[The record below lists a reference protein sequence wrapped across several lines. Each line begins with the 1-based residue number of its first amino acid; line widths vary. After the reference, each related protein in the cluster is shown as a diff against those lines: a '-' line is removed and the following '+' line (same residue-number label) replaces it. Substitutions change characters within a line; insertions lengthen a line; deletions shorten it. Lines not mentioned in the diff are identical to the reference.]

1 MRDATKNVFSNRL
14 SIAIKATIGL
24 TAMGMLSNTH
34 AETLMLEEVIVT
46 AQKRSESLQDVPVA
60 VYRLQR
66 RHHPGSRYQ

>member
-46 AQKRSESLQDVPVA
+46 APVTLRS
-60 VYRLQR
+60 
-66 RHHPGSRYQ
+66 